1 MRPSPTVAL
10 LALSRAAELEL
21 ARLLEPHGLTLRKFL
36 ILNRIAE
43 VPGISTADLAR
54 RSGIA
59 PDDVAPMLRTLR
71 DAGLTRA
78 ADERSATV
86 AITPAGS
93 RLLASLEGSI
103 SEIDARLFP
112 GDRSDLAAALLGA
125 TAEPTAEP
133 QD

>member
-1 MRPSPTVAL
+1 M
-10 LALSRAAELEL
+10 
-21 ARLLEPHGLTLRKFL
+21 ARLLEPHGLTLRKL
-36 ILNRIAE
+36 IILARVAA

-54 RSGIA
+54 RSGLA
-59 PDDVAPMLRTLR
+59 PEDVKPMLRTLR

-103 SEIDARLFP
+103 SEIDGRLFP
-112 GDRSDLAAALLGA
+112 GDRSELAAALLAA
-125 TAEPTAEP
+125 TDAPPAEP